1 MITRI
6 LAVKIIILL
15 TAIIG
20 MLAFIVAIESQDRA
34 EHQKFVDQV
43 KKEGYEPLRRP

>member
-1 MITRI
+1 MINRV
-6 LAVKIIILL
+6 LAVKIIIWLTVVVALL
-15 TAIIG
+15 TV
-20 MLAFIVAIESQDRA
+20 IVSIELRDRD